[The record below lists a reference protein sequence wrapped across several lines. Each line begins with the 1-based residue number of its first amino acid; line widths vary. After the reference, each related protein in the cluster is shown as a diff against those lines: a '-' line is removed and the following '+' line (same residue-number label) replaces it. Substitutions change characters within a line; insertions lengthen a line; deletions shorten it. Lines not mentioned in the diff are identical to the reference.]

1 MKIYGMEKLSLVD
14 YEGKIAVT
22 LFTAGCNFRCPFCHN
37 STLATSKR
45 LGEEIPESEIFG
57 YLNKRKGILNAI
69 CITGGEP
76 TLNKDLVAF
85 VTRLKEFNLAIK
97 LDTNGTNPAMLK
109 ELVEKKLID
118 YVAMDIKSGKLGYP
132 LTTGVENID
141 LSPIQESIDY
151 LMEGHV
157 DYEFRTT
164 LVDELHSEE
173 DFEEMAKWLAGA
185 KKLYLQKF
193 KDSGDCIVEDLHE
206 VPLKTAEKYL
216 EILSKTIKKVEL
228 RNY

>member
-1 MKIYGMEKLSLVD
+1 MKIYGLEKLSLVD
-14 YEGKIAVT
+14 YEGKIAAT

-37 STLATSKR
+37 STLATGER
-45 LGEEIPESEIFG
+45 LGDEIQESEIFG
-57 YLNKRKGILNAI
+57 YLNKRKGILNAV

-76 TLNKDLVAF
+76 TLNKDLPLFIARIKKQGLCV
-85 VTRLKEFNLAIK
+85 K
-97 LDTNGTNPAMLK
+97 LDTNGTNPDML
-109 ELVEKKLID
+109 EALVENKLVD

-132 LTTGVENID
+132 LTTGIENID
-141 LSPIQESIDY
+141 LTSIQKSIDY
-151 LMEGHV
+151 LMKDKV

-173 DFEEMAKWLAGA
+173 DVEEMAKWLAGA

-193 KDSGDCIVEDLHE
+193 KDSGDCIAEELHE
-206 VPLKTAEKYL
+206 VPLKTAEKYR
-216 EILSKTIKKVEL
+216 EILSKTIEKVEL

>member
-1 MKIYGMEKLSLVD
+1 MKIYGIEKLSLVD
-14 YEGKIAVT
+14 YEGKIAMT

-37 STLATSKR
+37 STLATGER
-45 LGEEIPESEIFG
+45 LGDEIPESEIFG
-57 YLNKRKGILNAI
+57 YLNKRKGILNAV

-76 TLNKDLVAF
+76 TLNKNLPAF
-85 VTRLKEFNLAIK
+85 IARIKKQGLCVK
-97 LDTNGTNPAMLK
+97 LDTNGTNPDML
-109 ELVEKKLID
+109 EALVENKLVD

-132 LTTGVENID
+132 LTTGIENID
-141 LSPIQESIDY
+141 LTSIQKSIDY
-151 LMEGHV
+151 LMKDKV

-173 DFEEMAKWLAGA
+173 DVEEMAKWLAGA

-193 KDSGDCIVEDLHE
+193 KDSGDCIAEELHE
-206 VPLKTAEKYL
+206 VPLKTAEKYR
-216 EILSKTIKKVEL
+216 EILSKTIEKVEL

>member
-1 MKIYGMEKLSLVD
+1 MKIYGIEKLSLVD
-14 YEGKIAVT
+14 YEGKIAMT

-37 STLATSKR
+37 STLATGER
-45 LGEEIPESEIFG
+45 LGDEIPESEIFG
-57 YLNKRKGILNAI
+57 YLNKRKGILNGV

-76 TLNKDLVAF
+76 TLNKDLPAF
-85 VTRLKEFNLAIK
+85 IARIKKEGLSVK
-97 LDTNGTNPAMLK
+97 LDTNGTTPDMLK
-109 ELVEKKLID
+109 ALVENKLID

-132 LTTGVENID
+132 LTTGIENLD
-141 LSPIQESIDY
+141 LTPIQKSIDY

-173 DFEEMAKWLAGA
+173 DVEEMAKWLAGA

-193 KDSGDCIVEDLHE
+193 KDSGDCIAEELHE
-206 VPLKTAEKYL
+206 VPLKTAEKYR
-216 EILSKTIKKVEL
+216 EILSKTIEKVEL

>member
-45 LGEEIPESEIFG
+45 LGDEIPESEIFG

-173 DFEEMAKWLAGA
+173 DIEEMAKWLAGA
-185 KKLYLQKF
+185 DKLYLQKF

-206 VPLKTAEKYL
+206 VPLKTAEKYR
-216 EILSKTIKKVEL
+216 EILSKTIGKVEL

>member
-1 MKIYGMEKLSLVD
+1 MKIYGIEKLSLVD
-14 YEGKIAVT
+14 YEGKIAMT

-37 STLATSKR
+37 STLATGER
-45 LGEEIPESEIFG
+45 LGDEIPESEIFG
-57 YLNKRKGILNAI
+57 YLNKRKGILNGV

-76 TLNKDLVAF
+76 TLNKDLPAF
-85 VTRLKEFNLAIK
+85 IARIKKEGLSVK
-97 LDTNGTNPAMLK
+97 LDTNGTNPDMLK
-109 ELVEKKLID
+109 ALVENKLID

-132 LTTGVENID
+132 LTTGIENLD
-141 LSPIQESIDY
+141 LTPIQKSIDY

-173 DFEEMAKWLAGA
+173 DVEEMAKWLAGA
-185 KKLYLQKF
+185 DKLYLQKF

-206 VPLKTAEKYL
+206 VPLKTAEKYR